1 MQAHSVKDSNSIHS
15 NFMTMAINEAS
26 KAYALG
32 EIPCGCVIVR
42 NGIVLSSAHNTNR
55 TDHDPTRHAELA
67 AIEKASRSIQNE
79 RLLECDLYVT
89 KEPCAMC
96 AGAIIHARIARVFI
110 GSGDEKYGAC
120 GTKFDILG
128 NEGFNHRPEIYFGVM
143 EDECTALIK
152 RFFSELREQKKRA
165 RK

>member
-1 MQAHSVKDSNSIHS
+1 MNEDTIISRNS
-15 NFMTMAINEAS
+15 FMSAALAEAS

-42 NGIVLSSAHNTNR
+42 DGIVLSSAHNTNR

-67 AIEKASRSIQNE
+67 AIERASRSIQNE

-96 AGAIIHARIARVFI
+96 AGAIIHARVARVFI
-110 GSGDEKYGAC
+110 GSRDEKYGEC

-128 NEGFNHRPEIYFGVM
+128 NGGFNHKPEIYFGVM
-143 EDECTALIK
+143 EEECTALIK
-152 RFFSELREQKKRA
+152 KFFSELREQKKKA
-165 RK
+165 RG